1 MDVTIVIPTKNAGKL
16 LERVLDMVFKQKT
29 QYSYEVICV
38 DSGSKDGTLNVL
50 NKYPCKVYEILP
62 EEFGH
67 GKTRNF
73 GASKGNGEFIVFIT
87 QDAAPANENWLQ
99 ELVNAMKL
107 DEKIAGGFGIHYP
120 YEDCNIFDR
129 RDLLAHFRNWGTDNT
144 ISYIED
150 WDRYNKEPSYMQHL
164 AYFSD
169 NNSCIRRSI
178 WELYNYPDVD
188 FAEDQIWMRKMMELG
203 YKKVYCPYAAVY
215 HSHNFSL
222 ATYYQRYYDEYKG
235 LYSIHGYV
243 VANRWIEL
251 PFLWLKHIYRD
262 CKYVHLLPITT
273 REKIYWIYY
282 SICRNYGRYF
292 GGYKGGRY
300 TRYSKRKQEKLD
312 KRFSQQYKQRK
323 A

>member
-1 MDVTIVIPTKNAGKL
+1 MDVTIVIPTKNAGKI

-203 YKKVYCPYAAVY
+203 YKKVYCPFMAK
-215 HSHNFSL
+215 
-222 ATYYQRYYDEYKG
+222 T
-235 LYSIHGYV
+235 
-243 VANRWIEL
+243 
-251 PFLWLKHIYRD
+251 
-262 CKYVHLLPITT
+262 HLSRL
-273 REKIYWIYY
+273 
-282 SICRNYGRYF
+282 
-292 GGYKGGRY
+292 
-300 TRYSKRKQEKLD
+300 
-312 KRFSQQYKQRK
+312 
-323 A
+323 